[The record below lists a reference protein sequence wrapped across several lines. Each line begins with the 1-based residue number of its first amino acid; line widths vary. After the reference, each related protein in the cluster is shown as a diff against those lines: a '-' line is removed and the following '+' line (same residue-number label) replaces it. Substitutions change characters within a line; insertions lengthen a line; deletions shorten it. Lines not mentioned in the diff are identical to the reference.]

1 MPVRRTG
8 NQWGGRELRAQ
19 TVVCMELSRQ
29 FYVSPCHE
37 SRLELEQATEEN
49 RPGAVNSNVIHS
61 LSHDSRV
68 WLFCPNIWFYA
79 VQASAAHPNFHCDQN
94 SEQLRTDRTNR
105 PAGHDLSWKCRAAP
119 ETSLCHR
126 HRHGQ
131 YMYGHCPRG
140 GTHRSRWGCWGSGAC
155 CLVCSGWA
163 ASGGSGGGRVLGGR
177 AGASGWGVAEG
188 GAVDP
193 LH

>member
-105 PAGHDLSWKCRAAP
+105 PAGHDLSWKCRAAL

-126 HRHGQ
+126 QPHA
-131 YMYGHCPRG
+131 
-140 GTHRSRWGCWGSGAC
+140 RSVYVWTLST
-155 CLVCSGWA
+155 GWY
-163 ASGGSGGGRVLGGR
+163 SP
-177 AGASGWGVAEG
+177 E
-188 GAVDP
+188 
-193 LH
+193 